1 VLRSSEWGWV
11 LPKEGGP
18 SWLSLSPTVWFTV
31 GGLFVVWL
39 FFQWESRLEARGAE
53 PLVSPSML
61 RNAQLVGGLTMF
73 FFQYMVMMGVFFT
86 VPLFLSVVLG
96 LSALGTGV
104 RLLPLSLSLL
114 AAAVG
119 IPRFLPDVSPRL
131 MVRVGLL
138 LLLAGTLV
146 LLGAIDA
153 DSGPEVVFV
162 PMLLIGLGIGALL
175 SQLGAVTVS
184 AVPDELSSEV
194 GGVQNTMTNLG
205 ASFGTALAGSILIA
219 SLTAAFIQNIEASPH
234 VPPEVTA
241 QAKVE
246 LAGGIPFLSD
256 KDLEEALTEAGVN
269 EQIQDDVLQAN
280 ADARIV
286 GLQRAL
292 AALAIIALVALFFT
306 GLVPRQPVGKPSTAT
321 A

>member
-1 VLRSSEWGWV
+1 
-11 LPKEGGP
+11 
-18 SWLSLSPTVWFTV
+18 VWFTV
-31 GGLFVVWL
+31 GGLFVIWL
-39 FFQWESRLEARGAE
+39 FFQWESRLEAKGGE
-53 PLVSPSML
+53 PLLAPSML
-61 RNAQLVGGLTMF
+61 KNSRLIGGLTMF

-86 VPLFLSVVLG
+86 VPLFLSVALG
-96 LSALGTGV
+96 LSALGTGA

-114 AAAVG
+114 AMAVG
-119 IPRFLPDVSPRL
+119 VPRFLPAAPPRL
-131 MVRVGLL
+131 VVRVGVL

-184 AVPDELSSEV
+184 AVPDEMSSEV

-205 ASFGTALAGSILIA
+205 ASFGTAVAGSILIG
-219 SLTAAFIQNIEASPH
+219 SLTAAFIQNIQENPD

-241 QAKVE
+241 QAEVQ
-246 LAGGIPFLSD
+246 LAGGLPFMSD
-256 KDLEEALTEAGVN
+256 ADLEEAMTAAGVD
-269 EQIQDDVLQAN
+269 EQVQSEALEAYE
-280 ADARIV
+280 DARIV

-292 AALAIIALVALFFT
+292 AGLAIVALVALFFT
-306 GLVPRQPVGKPSTAT
+306 GLIPREPVGKPT
-321 A
+321 